1 MWGYAVR
8 FQVEGTRSRL
18 GRPTSRDPPMA
29 QPPNF
34 RTVAAALL
42 IALGLLGAGWFA
54 SHGMTGLRTADR
66 FVTVKG
72 LAERTVDADLVVWPL
87 SQTVGGD
94 DLAAVQAQLDAN
106 TATIRAFLA
115 GAGFPDDEVVV
126 SPPRL
131 EDRWAYS
138 WGESRP
144 PERYRYSNTVTLRTG
159 RVAEAM
165 EALRRS
171 GQMVAGGV
179 MLNTDEGGGPQFEF
193 TRLNDIKPEL
203 IAEATA
209 NARASAEQFANDS
222 GARIGGIRSANQG
235 VISISD
241 RDRGSPHVK
250 TVRVVSTVEYFLKD

>member
-1 MWGYAVR
+1 M
-8 FQVEGTRSRL
+8 S
-18 GRPTSRDPPMA
+18 

-34 RTVAAALL
+34 RTVVAALL
-42 IALGLLGAGWFA
+42 VALGLLGAGWFA
-54 SHGMTGLRTADR
+54 AQGMAKLRTADR

-94 DLAAVQAQLDAN
+94 DLAVVQAQLDAN
-106 TATIRAFLA
+106 TAAIQAFLS

-138 WGESRP
+138 WGDSRP

-165 EALRRS
+165 AALRRS
-171 GQMVAGGV
+171 GEIVAKGV
-179 MLNTDEGGGPQFEF
+179 MLNTDDGAGPQFEF
-193 TRLNDIKPEL
+193 TGLNDIKPEL
-203 IAEATA
+203 IADATA
-209 NARASAEQFANDS
+209 NARTSAEQFANDS
-222 GARIGGIRSANQG
+222 GASLGGIRSANQG
-235 VISISD
+235 VISIVD

-250 TVRVVSTVEYFLKD
+250 TVRVVTTVEYFLKN